1 MNIVAILG
9 SPHGLKGNTGK
20 VLDALIAAAKGRG
33 ADVTLFPLAELKV
46 EPCRAC
52 DTCHKTG
59 KCPTRDDF
67 NTIKE
72 AMLAADGVVLA
83 SPNYIFSVSGQMKCL
98 FDRCC
103 GPLHLQAMEGKYGAA
118 VVTSGGK
125 ESAEVERYILRFL
138 GAMGCWTVGSMGCE
152 AWKLADPAASGPVLD
167 AAAALGTRLVE
178 AIEAKATYPDQLA
191 ERRAFYERM
200 KALVTMRKAE
210 WTYEFDR
217 WQALGRL

>member
-1 MNIVAILG
+1 MKVVAVLG
-9 SPHGLKGNTGK
+9 SPHGMEGNTGK
-20 VLDALIAAAKGRG
+20 VLNALLGAARGRG
-33 ADVTLFPLAELKV
+33 AQVSLFSLAELKV

-59 KCPTRDDF
+59 TCPIEDDF
-67 NTIKE
+67 NAIKD

-125 ESAEVERYILRFL
+125 ESAAVEAYIVHFLRAL
-138 GAMGCWTVGSMGCE
+138 GCWTVGSVGAE
-152 AWKLADPAASGPVLD
+152 AQALADPAAASPIL
-167 AAAALGTRLVE
+167 AAAADLGTRLVG
-178 AIEAKATYPDQLA
+178 AIEKKESFPEQEP
-191 ERRAFYERM
+191 ERRGFRELM
-200 KALVTMRKAE
+200 KSLVASRKAE
-210 WTYEFDR
+210 WVFEYER
-217 WQALGRL
+217 WRALRRL